1 MKTAILISGVY
12 RPENVKIHVVI
23 NELSEA
29 FPDTDVYFHT
39 WDEYKHLVPD
49 YLNVESCPEPILN
62 YDAMLDPNPKDVGY
76 RYNHSRQQL
85 KYYEAGHSNHETN
98 EKLDISNER
107 LELLK
112 KIGHSGTKQIL
123 GYADL
128 YEKVQKLNKGYD
140 CFIRTRW
147 DISIQENVDFTPF
160 LRQCEMGPIG
170 ISLPT
175 CNYKYYPNF
184 GNHIYDVTKDF
195 HNDQFI
201 FDLFLIH
208 HKDHFDPSLVYELHK
223 DKQLL
228 PSEWGW
234 YQVVVK
240 PYNNKS
246 RSYRGGA
253 GVYRNYER
261 FKEDTKKGRRWKSNE
276 HR

>member
-12 RPENVKIHVVI
+12 RPESVKIHVVL

-29 FPDTDVYFHT
+29 FPDIDVYFHT

-62 YDAMLDPNPKDVGY
+62 YDAMLDPDPKDVGD
-76 RYNHSRQQL
+76 RYNLPRQQL
-85 KYYEAGHSNHETN
+85 KYYDAGYR
-98 EKLDISNER
+98 LDDGSGKIDICMKR
-107 LELLK
+107 LKVFK
-112 KIGHSGTKQIL
+112 KTRHSGTKQIL

-128 YEKVQKLNKGYD
+128 YEKVKKLNKGYD
-140 CFIRTRW
+140 RFIRTRW
-147 DISIQENVDFTPF
+147 DVCIQENIDFTPF
-160 LRQCEMGPIG
+160 LKQCEVGPVG
-170 ISLPT
+170 FAVPRTNTS
-175 CNYKYYPNF
+175 YPIF
-184 GNHIYDVTKDF
+184 GKRIRDVTKDF
-195 HNDQFI
+195 SRDQYI

-234 YQVVVK
+234 HQVMVK

-246 RSYRGGA
+246 RSYHGGA
-253 GVYRNYER
+253 GVYRNY
-261 FKEDTKKGRRWKSNE
+261 
-276 HR
+276 